1 MIDIEAEY
9 LEAILEL
16 LNRHVPDCEV
26 RAFGTRVTGGAK
38 RYSDLDLA
46 IVGAEKLDWRRI
58 EALKDAFSESGI
70 PIIVDVLDWNAVS
83 DGFRAAIGHDCEVVR
98 RPA

>member
-1 MIDIEAEY
+1 MIDLEDEY
-9 LEAILEL
+9 LAQVLDL

-46 IVGAEKLDWRRI
+46 IVGAERLDWRRI
-58 EALKDAFSESGI
+58 EALKDAFAESGI
-70 PIIVDVLDWNAVS
+70 PIMVDVLDWNAVS
-83 DGFRAAIGHDCEVVR
+83 DGFRAVIGRACEVIR

>member
-9 LEAILEL
+9 LEAILDL

-58 EALKDAFSESGI
+58 EALKDAFAESGI

-83 DGFRAAIGHDCEVVR
+83 DGFRAAIGSDCEVVR